1 MKTSWNLDDLYL
13 SFTDPTYLSDLEKA
27 ECLKHKYAAF
37 VNEHF
42 SHHNDEVKTLEAYLT
57 TYSEDLKL
65 LRKLSAYGHLT
76 FSTQSKSQEA
86 LTLKSKVQKVSSDL
100 TTSSVAFKHWLKDV
114 PNLDE
119 LISKSE
125 LIREH
130 AFYLSEIKN
139 AMQYMLSPEEEILA
153 SKLAATGSVAWETIQ
168 SKASSQLTGEV
179 VHNGEV
185 KELPI
190 MAIRNMAFN
199 PDVNVRKAGYFSELK
214 AYEKHA
220 EISAAALNGIKG
232 EVLTL
237 SAMRGFE
244 SPLHETLFNSRM
256 NKDTLDAMISAM
268 EAYLPEF
275 RRYLILKSKLLGNTG
290 SMPFYD
296 LFAPVASHDQDFTI
310 EEARAFITKYFAD
323 FSVDLSAFADKCF
336 ELKWIDFEP
345 AEGKVGGAFC
355 SNIPSIKQSRVLLNF
370 TGKLKNVL
378 TIAHELGHAFHGDR
392 IMHESILNTSYPM
405 PLAETASIFCETIV
419 RNAVL
424 KNADEDMKLSILE
437 NSLQSATQVVVD
449 ILSRYYFETAVF
461 ETRKDHPLS
470 VDELNA
476 LMVDAQKR
484 AYGDGLDENYL
495 HPYMWLNK
503 THYYYASRNFY
514 NFPYAFGLLF
524 ATGLYSTYLKDKATF
539 VSTYDEMLK
548 ATGKMNV
555 VDVCALMNIDPTDK
569 NFWIS
574 SLQKIKEDVDQF
586 EEVVNKKLSLL

>member
-13 SFTDPTYLSDLEKA
+13 SFSDPSYIADLEKA
-27 ECLKHKYAAF
+27 ESLKHKYTAF
-37 VNEHF
+37 VSDHF
-42 SHHNDEVKTLEAYLT
+42 SHHNDEIKTLEAYLT

-65 LRKLSAYGHLT
+65 LRKLSAFGHLT

-100 TTSSVAFKHWLKDV
+100 TASSVAFKHWLKDV
-114 PNLDE
+114 QDLNA
-119 LISKSE
+119 LISASE

-130 AFYLSEIKN
+130 AFYLSEIRN

-179 VHNGEV
+179 VQNGEV

-199 PDVNVRKAGYFSELK
+199 PDVNIRKAGYLSELK

-275 RRYLILKSKLLGNTG
+275 RRYLKLKSKLLGNTG
-290 SMPFYD
+290 AMPFYD

-310 EEARAFITKYFAD
+310 EEARSFIKTYFAD
-323 FSVDLSAFADKCF
+323 FSEELSAFADKCF

-424 KNADEDMKLSILE
+424 KHADEDMKLSILE

-470 VDELNA
+470 VEELNA

-484 AYGDGLDENYL
+484 AYGDGLDEQYL

-524 ATGLYSTYLKDKATF
+524 ATGLYSTYLKDKASF
-539 VSTYDEMLK
+539 VDAYDEMLK

-569 NFWIS
+569 HFWIS

>member
-275 RRYLILKSKLLGNTG
+275 RRYLKLKSKLLGNAG
-290 SMPFYD
+290 AMPFYD
-296 LFAPVASHDQDFTI
+296 LFAPVASHDQDFSI

-323 FSVDLSAFADKCF
+323 FSVDLSRFADKCF

-470 VDELNA
+470 VEELNA
-476 LMVDAQKR
+476 LMLDAQKR

-524 ATGLYSTYLKDKATF
+524 ATGLYSTYLKDKTSF
-539 VSTYDEMLK
+539 VSAYDEMLK

-569 NFWIS
+569 HFWIS

>member
-27 ECLKHKYAAF
+27 ECLKHKYATF

-42 SHHNDEVKTLEAYLT
+42 SHHNDEIKTLEAYLT
-57 TYSEDLKL
+57 IYSEDLKL
-65 LRKLSAYGHLT
+65 LRKLSAFGHLT

-100 TTSSVAFKHWLKDV
+100 TASSVAFKHWLKDV
-114 PNLDE
+114 TNLDD
-119 LISKSE
+119 LISTSE

-130 AFYLSEIKN
+130 AFYLSETKN
-139 AMQYMLSPEEEILA
+139 AMHYMLSPEEEILA

-179 VHNGEV
+179 VQNGET

-190 MAIRNMAFN
+190 MSIRNMAFN

-275 RRYLILKSKLLGNTG
+275 RRYLKLKSKLLGNAG
-290 SMPFYD
+290 AMPFYD
-296 LFAPVASHDQDFTI
+296 LFAPVASHDQDFSI

>member
-275 RRYLILKSKLLGNTG
+275 RRYLKLKSKLLGNAG
-290 SMPFYD
+290 AMPFYD
-296 LFAPVASHDQDFTI
+296 LFAPVASHDQDFSI

>member
-13 SFTDPTYLSDLEKA
+13 SFTDPSYLSDLEKA

-37 VNEHF
+37 MNEHF
-42 SHHNDEVKTLEAYLT
+42 SHHNDEIKTLEAYLT

-100 TTSSVAFKHWLKDV
+100 TASSVAFKHWLKDV
-114 PNLDE
+114 TNLDD
-119 LISKSE
+119 LISTSE
-125 LIREH
+125 LVREH

-153 SKLAATGSVAWETIQ
+153 SKLSATGSVAWETIQ

-179 VHNGEV
+179 IQNGEV

-199 PDVNVRKAGYFSELK
+199 PDVNVRKAGYLSELK

-275 RRYLILKSKLLGNTG
+275 RRYLKLKSKLLGNTG
-290 SMPFYD
+290 AMPFYD
-296 LFAPVASHDQDFTI
+296 LFAPVASHDQDFSI

-323 FSVDLSAFADKCF
+323 FSVDLSTFADKCF

-470 VDELNA
+470 VEELNT
-476 LMVDAQKR
+476 LMLDAQKR

-539 VSTYDEMLK
+539 VSAYDEMLK

-586 EEVVNKKLSLL
+586 EEVVNNKLSLL

>member
-27 ECLKHKYAAF
+27 ECLKHKYATF

-275 RRYLILKSKLLGNTG
+275 RRYLKLKSKLLCNTG
-290 SMPFYD
+290 AMPFYD
-296 LFAPVASHDQDFTI
+296 LFAPVASHDQDFSI

-323 FSVDLSAFADKCF
+323 FSVDLSRFADKCF

-470 VDELNA
+470 VEELNA
-476 LMVDAQKR
+476 LMLDAQKR

-524 ATGLYSTYLKDKATF
+524 ATGLYSTYLKDKTSF
-539 VSTYDEMLK
+539 VSAYDEMLK

-569 NFWIS
+569 HFWIS